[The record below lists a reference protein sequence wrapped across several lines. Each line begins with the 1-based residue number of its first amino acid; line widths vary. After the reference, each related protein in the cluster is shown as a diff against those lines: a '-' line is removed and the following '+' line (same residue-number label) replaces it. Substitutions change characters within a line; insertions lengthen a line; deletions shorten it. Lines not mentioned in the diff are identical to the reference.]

1 MNETTPWRNPAAA
14 ILLRP
19 FERFIGLESAS
30 GILLLLAAV
39 MALVWAN
46 SPWSESY
53 FHLWETHLVIGGGGY
68 ALDKSL
74 HHWINDGLMAVFF
87 FVVGLEIK
95 REVLVGELAS
105 PKKAALS
112 VAAALGGM
120 IAPAAIY
127 AVVNVGGAGSAGW
140 GIPMATDIAFALGV
154 LALLGKR
161 VPLALKV
168 FVTAIAI
175 VDDLGAVLVI
185 ALFYTAEI
193 AWSALAFAA
202 VIIALLVLINR
213 VGIRRVTPY
222 VLLGV
227 LLWIAVLES
236 GVHATIAGVLLAMTI
251 PARRLID
258 APEFLERTRLYIA
271 EFAEDVRRERSELT
285 ADQRDAVHS
294 LEVAAEHVQT
304 PLIRLEHA
312 LHPWVAF
319 FIMPVF
325 AIANAGVAL
334 GGDISAVFG
343 MSTTLGVILGL
354 FVGKQIGI
362 FFFSWL
368 AVRAGIAVLPTGISW
383 REVWGVGVLCGIGF
397 TMSLFIATL
406 AFTDPQ
412 LLDAAKIGIL
422 TASFAS
428 GVVGAWLLLRVR
440 KTPTEA
446 AGSS

>member
-1 MNETTPWRNPAAA
+1 
-14 ILLRP
+14 
-19 FERFIGLESAS
+19 
-30 GILLLLAAV
+30 
-39 MALVWAN
+39 
-46 SPWSESY
+46 
-53 FHLWETHLVIGGGGY
+53 
-68 ALDKSL
+68 
-74 HHWINDGLMAVFF
+74 
-87 FVVGLEIK
+87 
-95 REVLVGELAS
+95 
-105 PKKAALS
+105 
-112 VAAALGGM
+112 
-120 IAPAAIY
+120 
-127 AVVNVGGAGSAGW
+127 
-140 GIPMATDIAFALGV
+140 
-154 LALLGKR
+154 
-161 VPLALKV
+161 V

-202 VIIALLVLINR
+202 VIIALLVLNNR
-213 VGIRRVTPY
+213 VGIRSVTPY

-227 LLWIAVLES
+227 LLWIAVRET